1 MYSVADTLAGGFP
14 HSDIFGS
21 KNATVSPK
29 LFAGCHVLHRLLSP
43 RHSPGALNSLK
54 NPYAQT
60 PLSTSNTRDALPNTG
75 KPALVE
81 DTFSRKHTLRLCFC
95 GQSQPRVPTHY
106 GYNGAP
112 VRARHKTLIINLFM
126 MSKNPAGSFSYQH
139 RHCGITS
146 LSRGGAA
153 W

>member
-60 PLSTSNTRDALPNTG
+60 PLSALRYETLSPT
-75 KPALVE
+75 PA
-81 DTFSRKHTLRLCFC
+81 SRHWL
-95 GQSQPRVPTHY
+95 
-106 GYNGAP
+106 
-112 VRARHKTLIINLFM
+112 KTLFPANTCL
-126 MSKNPAGSFSYQH
+126 NPAFASGPVTCVYDY
-139 RHCGITS
+139 GMN
-146 LSRGGAA
+146 AYE
-153 W
+153 